1 MNHSGLVL
9 KATTTPLQTSP
20 EHTTSKEASGGTS
33 SCLGAQSK
41 SNKSMGRNV
50 AGNAIWFGQDVD
62 RVLLSQSPKFQQV
75 WVEGLRVL
83 SKKSCSNGGAQQD
96 IRVKGWRWKKGFY
109 IVFLAGWGFLPVGP
123 RAHELS
129 QPRAHGVL
137 RDFHTTPVRRGSNRP
152 RAHGVLREFT
162 QYPVHTGY
170 PVTFC
175 YELSEYH

>member
-1 MNHSGLVL
+1 M

-33 SCLGAQSK
+33 NRLGAQAPRVTSQWE
-41 SNKSMGRNV
+41 RNV

-75 WVEGLRVL
+75 WVEGLRVV
-83 SKKSCSNGGAQQD
+83 SKMGCSNGGAQQD
-96 IRVKGWRWKKGFY
+96 IRVKGWRRKKALY
-109 IVFLAGWGFLPVGP
+109 IVRRGWWGFLPVGP
-123 RAHELS
+123 RAHGLS

-137 RDFHTTPVRRGSNRP
+137 RELCSTPCARGSKDPVR
-152 RAHGVLREFT
+152 
-162 QYPVHTGY
+162 TGY

-175 YELSEYH
+175 CKLSEYHSTHTRFFRWSEWEG